1 MSEDEEKTMEK
12 ETKGVRTKR
21 QLYQCA
27 MKLFRERGFDRVS
40 VDEIVREAGMAKGTF
55 YIYFNTK
62 SDIILEMLR
71 QYDTY
76 YDQIM
81 AGLPDDLSIDQQ
93 MEEIVKGACRFTEE
107 VIGLDLIRVLYVKQL
122 TEGQEHPG
130 LLNDLSIDQQM
141 EEIVKGACRF
151 TEEVIGLDLIRV
163 LYVKQLT
170 EGQEHPGLLNE
181 DRALF
186 RILSELLTAGQRAG
200 IYDPALDV
208 PDTTRLILHGIRASF
223 FEWCSSR
230 GQFDLT
236 QGCLYFLH
244 TFCRGIY
251 HAAK

>member
-81 AGLPDDLSIDQQ
+81 AGLPDDLSID
-93 MEEIVKGACRFTEE
+93 E
-107 VIGLDLIRVLYVKQL
+107 
-122 TEGQEHPG
+122 
-130 LLNDLSIDQQM
+130 QM

-186 RILSELLTAGQRAG
+186 RILSELLTEGQRAG
-200 IYDPALDV
+200 VYDPALDV

-223 FEWCSSR
+223 FEWCSGR

-236 QGCLYFLH
+236 QECLYFLH

-251 HAAK
+251 HTAK

>member
-1 MSEDEEKTMEK
+1 MEK

-81 AGLPDDLSIDQQ
+81 VGLPD
-93 MEEIVKGACRFTEE
+93 
-107 VIGLDLIRVLYVKQL
+107 
-122 TEGQEHPG
+122 
-130 LLNDLSIDQQM
+130 DLSIDQQM

-186 RILSELLTAGQRAG
+186 RILSELLTEGQCAG

-236 QGCLYFLH
+236 QECLYFLH
-244 TFCRGIY
+244 TFRRGIY
-251 HAAK
+251 HTAK

>member
-130 LLNDLSIDQQM
+130 LLN
-141 EEIVKGACRF
+141 
-151 TEEVIGLDLIRV
+151 
-163 LYVKQLT
+163 
-170 EGQEHPGLLNE
+170 E

-223 FEWCSSR
+223 FEWCSGR

-236 QGCLYFLH
+236 QECLYFLH

-251 HAAK
+251 HTAK

>member
-27 MKLFRERGFDRVS
+27 MKLFRERGFDQVS

-81 AGLPDDLSIDQQ
+81 SGLPDDLSID
-93 MEEIVKGACRFTEE
+93 E
-107 VIGLDLIRVLYVKQL
+107 
-122 TEGQEHPG
+122 
-130 LLNDLSIDQQM
+130 QM

-186 RILSELLTAGQRAG
+186 RILSELLTAGQCAG

-236 QGCLYFLH
+236 QECLYFLH

-251 HAAK
+251 HTAK

>member
-1 MSEDEEKTMEK
+1 MEK

-130 LLNDLSIDQQM
+130 LLN
-141 EEIVKGACRF
+141 
-151 TEEVIGLDLIRV
+151 
-163 LYVKQLT
+163 
-170 EGQEHPGLLNE
+170 E

-186 RILSELLTAGQRAG
+186 RILSELLAEGQCAG

-236 QGCLYFLH
+236 QECLYFLH

>member
-130 LLNDLSIDQQM
+130 LLN
-141 EEIVKGACRF
+141 
-151 TEEVIGLDLIRV
+151 
-163 LYVKQLT
+163 
-170 EGQEHPGLLNE
+170 E

-186 RILSELLTAGQRAG
+186 RILSELLTEGQCAG

-236 QGCLYFLH
+236 QECLYFLH

-251 HAAK
+251 HTAK

>member
-1 MSEDEEKTMEK
+1 MSEDEENIMEK

-130 LLNDLSIDQQM
+130 LLN
-141 EEIVKGACRF
+141 
-151 TEEVIGLDLIRV
+151 
-163 LYVKQLT
+163 
-170 EGQEHPGLLNE
+170 E

-186 RILSELLTAGQRAG
+186 RILSELLTEGQRAG

-236 QGCLYFLH
+236 QECLYFLH

>member
-130 LLNDLSIDQQM
+130 LLN
-141 EEIVKGACRF
+141 
-151 TEEVIGLDLIRV
+151 
-163 LYVKQLT
+163 
-170 EGQEHPGLLNE
+170 E

-223 FEWCSSR
+223 FEWCSGR

-236 QGCLYFLH
+236 QECLYFLH

>member
-1 MSEDEEKTMEK
+1 MEK

-40 VDEIVREAGMAKGTF
+40 VDEIVRETGMAKGTF

-130 LLNDLSIDQQM
+130 LLN
-141 EEIVKGACRF
+141 
-151 TEEVIGLDLIRV
+151 
-163 LYVKQLT
+163 
-170 EGQEHPGLLNE
+170 E

-186 RILSELLTAGQRAG
+186 RILSELLTEGQCAG

-236 QGCLYFLH
+236 QECLYFLH

-251 HAAK
+251 HTAK

>member
-1 MSEDEEKTMEK
+1 MEK

-122 TEGQEHPG
+122 T
-130 LLNDLSIDQQM
+130 
-141 EEIVKGACRF
+141 K
-151 TEEVIGLDLIRV
+151 
-163 LYVKQLT
+163 
-170 EGQEHPGLLNE
+170 GQEHPGLLNE

-236 QGCLYFLH
+236 QECLYFLH

-251 HAAK
+251 HTAK

>member
-1 MSEDEEKTMEK
+1 MEK

-130 LLNDLSIDQQM
+130 LLN
-141 EEIVKGACRF
+141 
-151 TEEVIGLDLIRV
+151 
-163 LYVKQLT
+163 
-170 EGQEHPGLLNE
+170 E

-186 RILSELLTAGQRAG
+186 RILSELLTEGQCAG

-236 QGCLYFLH
+236 QECLYFLH

>member
-1 MSEDEEKTMEK
+1 MSKDEENIMEK

-81 AGLPDDLSIDQQ
+81 AGLPDDLSID
-93 MEEIVKGACRFTEE
+93 E
-107 VIGLDLIRVLYVKQL
+107 
-122 TEGQEHPG
+122 
-130 LLNDLSIDQQM
+130 QM

-223 FEWCSSR
+223 FEWCSGR

-236 QGCLYFLH
+236 QECLYFLH

-251 HAAK
+251 HTAK

>member
-1 MSEDEEKTMEK
+1 MSEDEENIMEK

-130 LLNDLSIDQQM
+130 LLN
-141 EEIVKGACRF
+141 
-151 TEEVIGLDLIRV
+151 
-163 LYVKQLT
+163 
-170 EGQEHPGLLNE
+170 E

-223 FEWCSSR
+223 FEWCSGR

-236 QGCLYFLH
+236 QECLYFLH

-251 HAAK
+251 HTAK

>member
-1 MSEDEEKTMEK
+1 MSEDEEKIMEK

-130 LLNDLSIDQQM
+130 LLN
-141 EEIVKGACRF
+141 
-151 TEEVIGLDLIRV
+151 
-163 LYVKQLT
+163 
-170 EGQEHPGLLNE
+170 E

-186 RILSELLTAGQRAG
+186 RILSELLTEGQCAG

-236 QGCLYFLH
+236 QECLYFLH

-251 HAAK
+251 HTAK

>member
-40 VDEIVREAGMAKGTF
+40 VDEIVREVGMAKGTF

-81 AGLPDDLSIDQQ
+81 VGLPD
-93 MEEIVKGACRFTEE
+93 
-107 VIGLDLIRVLYVKQL
+107 
-122 TEGQEHPG
+122 
-130 LLNDLSIDQQM
+130 DLSIDQQM

-186 RILSELLTAGQRAG
+186 RILSELLTEGQCAG

-236 QGCLYFLH
+236 QECLYFLH

-251 HAAK
+251 HTEK

>member
-1 MSEDEEKTMEK
+1 MSEDEEKIMEK

-130 LLNDLSIDQQM
+130 LLN
-141 EEIVKGACRF
+141 
-151 TEEVIGLDLIRV
+151 
-163 LYVKQLT
+163 
-170 EGQEHPGLLNE
+170 E

-186 RILSELLTAGQRAG
+186 RILSELLTEGQCAG

-230 GQFDLT
+230 RQFDLT
-236 QGCLYFLH
+236 QECLYFLH

>member
-1 MSEDEEKTMEK
+1 MSEDEEKIMEK

-81 AGLPDDLSIDQQ
+81 AGLPDDLSID
-93 MEEIVKGACRFTEE
+93 E
-107 VIGLDLIRVLYVKQL
+107 
-122 TEGQEHPG
+122 
-130 LLNDLSIDQQM
+130 QM

-186 RILSELLTAGQRAG
+186 RILSELLTEGQCAG

-236 QGCLYFLH
+236 QECLYFLH

>member
-1 MSEDEEKTMEK
+1 MSEDEENIMEK

-81 AGLPDDLSIDQQ
+81 AGLPDDLSID
-93 MEEIVKGACRFTEE
+93 E
-107 VIGLDLIRVLYVKQL
+107 
-122 TEGQEHPG
+122 
-130 LLNDLSIDQQM
+130 QM

-223 FEWCSSR
+223 FEWCSGR

-236 QGCLYFLH
+236 QECLYFLH

-251 HAAK
+251 HTAK